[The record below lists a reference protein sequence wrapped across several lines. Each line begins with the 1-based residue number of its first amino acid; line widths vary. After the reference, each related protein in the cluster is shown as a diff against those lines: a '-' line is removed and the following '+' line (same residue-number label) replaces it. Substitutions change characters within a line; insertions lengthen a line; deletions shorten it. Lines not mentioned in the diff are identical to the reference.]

1 MKMKNNGDK
10 SGLLGI
16 CRKAGKLKLGMDM
29 AKGACGSGEAK
40 AVFAASDLSKKSLK
54 EIRFSC
60 GRNSVKLYALAMDMQ
75 QIADAVGKRTGILA
89 VTDGGF
95 AKALANG
102 SAGVSFPPC
111 GGRSAC

>member
-1 MKMKNNGDK
+1 MQMKNNGDN

-29 AKGACGSGEAK
+29 AKGACETGEAK
-40 AVFAASDLSKKSLK
+40 AVFTASDLSQKSQK

-60 GRNSVKLYALAMDMQ
+60 AKNGIRLYALGMDMQ
-75 QIADAVGKRTGILA
+75 QVADAVGKRTGILA

-95 AKALANG
+95 AKALAKN
-102 SAGVSFPPC
+102 AAEIPADTDEFL
-111 GGRSAC
+111 